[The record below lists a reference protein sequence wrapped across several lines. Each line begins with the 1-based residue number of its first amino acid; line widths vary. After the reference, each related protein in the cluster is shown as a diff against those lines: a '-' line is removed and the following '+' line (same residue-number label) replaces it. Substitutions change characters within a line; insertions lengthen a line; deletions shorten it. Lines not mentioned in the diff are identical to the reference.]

1 MPLESR
7 PRGMEE
13 GPVSVGSFQVSLST
27 TLPRL
32 TVFGF
37 VVVVVVVVVAFESS
51 LSMRSA
57 TDDSDDMVADAMSS
71 RVLLV
76 LGVLVGGTMNES

>member
-1 MPLESR
+1 M
-7 PRGMEE
+7 
-13 GPVSVGSFQVSLST
+13 SVGSFQVSLST

-37 VVVVVVVVVAFESS
+37 VVVVVVVAFESS

-71 RVLLV
+71 RVFVVVCRPAVVLLV
-76 LGVLVGGTMNES
+76 LRVLVGSTMNES

>member
-1 MPLESR
+1 M
-7 PRGMEE
+7 
-13 GPVSVGSFQVSLST
+13 SVGPLQVSLST

-32 TVFGF
+32 TVSGF
-37 VVVVVVVVVAFESS
+37 VVVVVVVAFESS

-57 TDDSDDMVADAMSS
+57 TDDSDDMVVDAMSS
-71 RVLLV
+71 LVSVVVCRPAVVLLV